1 MIKISQITKG
11 GRKMEDF
18 GALVRSELEKREIS
32 QRTMAKDLNISAPYL
47 SDILN
52 NHRDAPIQKQRI
64 FNYLNSKP
72 IKSK

>member
-1 MIKISQITKG
+1 
-11 GRKMEDF
+11 MEDF
-18 GALVRSELEKREIS
+18 GAFVRRELEKREVS

-52 NHRDAPIQKQRI
+52 NHRNAPVQKQKI

-72 IKSK
+72 VKNQKEAKHDKRM

>member
-52 NHRDAPIQKQRI
+52 NHRDAPTQKQRI

>member
-1 MIKISQITKG
+1 
-11 GRKMEDF
+11 MEDF
-18 GALVRSELEKREIS
+18 GAFVRRELEKREIS

-52 NHRDAPIQKQRI
+52 NHRNAPVQKQKI

-72 IKSK
+72 VKSQKEAVKHGQR

>member
-1 MIKISQITKG
+1 MA
-11 GRKMEDF
+11 DF

-52 NHRDAPIQKQRI
+52 NHRDAPVQKQRI

>member
-1 MIKISQITKG
+1 
-11 GRKMEDF
+11 MEDF

-32 QRTMAKDLNISAPYL
+32 QRTMAKELNISAPYL

-52 NHRDAPIQKQRI
+52 NHRDAPTQKQRI

-72 IKSK
+72 IKQS